1 MTDALGY
8 AASVA
13 VLATFLMRTMLPLRV
28 VAIASNVLFLAYGY
42 FAHIPPVLFLHA
54 ALLPINV
61 LRLRALRGRG
71 ACAPV
76 AGDASGAGD
85 AATGLLFWVRPVKFT
100 TAGQSGLPKAATPQ
114 NEDSFR
120 L

>member
-1 MTDALGY
+1 MIDALGY

-42 FAHIPPVLFLHA
+42 LAHIPPVLFLHA

-61 LRLRALRGRG
+61 MRLRALRGH
-71 ACAPV
+71 
-76 AGDASGAGD
+76 DASALVGAHRRAVENNPYQAGPPH
-85 AATGLLFWVRPVKFT
+85 LL
-100 TAGQSGLPKAATPQ
+100 
-114 NEDSFR
+114 
-120 L
+120 

>member
-28 VAIASNVLFLAYGY
+28 AAIGSNILFLAYAY
-42 FAHIPPVLFLHA
+42 LAHIAPVLFLHA
-54 ALLPINV
+54 VLLPINV
-61 LRLRALRGRG
+61 VRLRALRGHSTAMGRL
-71 ACAPV
+71 V
-76 AGDASGAGD
+76 
-85 AATGLLFWVRPVKFT
+85 WVRPMKFT
-100 TAGQSGLPKAATPQ
+100 NTGQSGFSEAAAPQ